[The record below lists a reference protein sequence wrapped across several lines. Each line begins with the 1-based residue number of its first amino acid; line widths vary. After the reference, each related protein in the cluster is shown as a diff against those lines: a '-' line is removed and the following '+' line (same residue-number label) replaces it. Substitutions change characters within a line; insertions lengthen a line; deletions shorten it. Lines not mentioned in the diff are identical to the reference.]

1 MQGHHHWQC
10 SDQGNLRWRDETT
23 LICFRGRQCNLGT
36 RIRLRGRCPSTERMK
51 KGEEENIG
59 KLAECV
65 LLFKLLALL
74 FLILKEGKRGG

>member
-1 MQGHHHWQC
+1 MQF
-10 SDQGNLRWRDETT
+10 RDKEKAKRA
-23 LICFRGRQCNLGT
+23 LPFHEKNGKREG
-36 RIRLRGRCPSTERMK
+36 
-51 KGEEENIG
+51 ENIG

>member
-1 MQGHHHWQC
+1 MQ
-10 SDQGNLRWRDETT
+10 
-23 LICFRGRQCNLGT
+23 LGT